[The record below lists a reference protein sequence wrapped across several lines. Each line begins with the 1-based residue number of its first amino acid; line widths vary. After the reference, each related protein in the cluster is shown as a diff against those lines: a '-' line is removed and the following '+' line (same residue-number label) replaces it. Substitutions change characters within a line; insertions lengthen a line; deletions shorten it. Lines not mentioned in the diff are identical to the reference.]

1 MAVPKRRTSKSKGR
15 TRRQHQKLK
24 VPNLSNCPRC
34 RQPRLPHHACTN
46 CGHYQGRQ
54 VMEPASL

>member
-1 MAVPKRRTSKSKGR
+1 MAVPKRRTSKAKQRS
-15 TRRQHQKLK
+15 RQAQQKLK
-24 VPNLSNCPRC
+24 LPNLSRCPRC